1 METSRHFMLGIDAL
15 QQMSD
20 LSGPALYR
28 AEVKRIPLI
37 PRAQQPAVIEAA
49 RNDDEA
55 AQHDLILTC
64 LNWTMR
70 RAQAMCREYP
80 PQHSDVMDLVGHA
93 NMRMLEALPCALRAD
108 DPVAYCMTVGASA
121 IRWYCLYND
130 PLIQRKRDEPMTYT
144 HPATVSLEEND
155 EPVPECPD
163 STCTDF
169 KLVYEALGSLSKRH
183 QAVLI
188 AAYGLH
194 GEAGHRNEDIAAILN
209 VDKGTVEKYLWRA
222 KKRLADKLKAL
233 GWEE

>member
-1 METSRHFMLGIDAL
+1 MSHDFMLGIDEL

-28 AEVKRIPLI
+28 AEVKRIPI
-37 PRAQQPAVIEAA
+37 IAREEQPAVIEAA

-55 AQHDLILTC
+55 AQHELILNC

-70 RAQAMCREYP
+70 RAQAMCGTYP
-80 PQHSDVMDLVGHA
+80 PQHSDMMDLVGHA
-93 NMRMLEALPCALRAD
+93 NLKMLEALPCALRAD

-130 PLIQRKRDEPMTYT
+130 PLVQRKRDEPLTYS
-144 HPATVSLEEND
+144 HPATISLEDTD
-155 EPVPECPD
+155 EPVPECPED
-163 STCTDF
+163 TCTDF
-169 KLVYEALGSLSKRH
+169 QLVYEALGQLSKRH

-194 GEAGHRNEDIAAILN
+194 GEAKRQNEDIAVMLG

-222 KKRLADKLKAL
+222 KKRLADKLRAL

>member
-1 METSRHFMLGIDAL
+1 MSHDFMLGIDEL

-20 LSGPALYR
+20 LSGPVLYR
-28 AEVKRIPLI
+28 AEVKRIPI
-37 PRAQQPAVIEAA
+37 IAREEQPAVIEAA

-55 AQHDLILTC
+55 AQHELLLNC

-70 RAQAMCREYP
+70 RAAAMCQDYP

-108 DPVAYCMTVGASA
+108 DPVAYCMSVGASA

-144 HPATVSLEEND
+144 HPGTVSLEAHDMPAAYETPQD
-155 EPVPECPD
+155 EPEY
-163 STCTDF
+163 
-169 KLVYEALGSLSKRH
+169 KIVYEALGKLSKRH

-194 GEAGHRNEDIAAILN
+194 GEARHRNEDIAAMLN
-209 VDKGTVEKYLWRA
+209 VDKSTVEKYLWRA
-222 KKRLADKLKAL
+222 KKRLVVKLKAL
-233 GWEE
+233 GYEE

>member
-1 METSRHFMLGIDAL
+1 METSRHFMLGIDEL

-28 AEVKRIPLI
+28 AEVKRIPFI
-37 PRAQQPAVIEAA
+37 PREEQPAVVEAA
-49 RNDDEA
+49 RNDDET

-80 PQHSDVMDLVGHA
+80 PQHSDMMDLVGHA
-93 NMRMLEALPCALRAD
+93 DVKMLEALPCSLRAD

-130 PLIQRKRDEPMTYT
+130 PMVQRKRDEPLTYS
-144 HPATVSLEEND
+144 HPATVSLEDHD
-155 EPVPECPD
+155 EPVPECTD

-194 GEAGHRNEDIAAILN
+194 GEARHRNEDIAVLLG

-222 KKRLADKLKAL
+222 KKGLAGKLKAL

>member
-1 METSRHFMLGIDAL
+1 MLGIDEL

-28 AEVKRIPLI
+28 AEVKRIPFI
-37 PRAQQPAVIEAA
+37 PRDEQSAYV
-49 RNDDEA
+49 EA
-55 AQHDLILTC
+55 AQAGDTDAQHELILNC

-70 RAQAMCREYP
+70 RAHAMCRDYA
-80 PQHSDVMDLVGHA
+80 PQHSDMMDLIGHA
-93 NMRMLEALPCALRAD
+93 RLKMMEALPCALRAD
-108 DPVAYCMTVGASA
+108 DSIAYCMMVGASA

-130 PLIQRKRDEPMTYT
+130 PLVQRKRDEPLTYS
-144 HPATVSLEEND
+144 HPTTVSLEAHDALPDNELPQD
-155 EPVPECPD
+155 ELEY
-163 STCTDF
+163 
-169 KLVYEALGSLSKRH
+169 KIVYEALGQLSNRH

-194 GEAGHRNEDIAAILN
+194 GEARHRNEDIAAMLG

-222 KKRLADKLKAL
+222 KKRLEDKLKAQ